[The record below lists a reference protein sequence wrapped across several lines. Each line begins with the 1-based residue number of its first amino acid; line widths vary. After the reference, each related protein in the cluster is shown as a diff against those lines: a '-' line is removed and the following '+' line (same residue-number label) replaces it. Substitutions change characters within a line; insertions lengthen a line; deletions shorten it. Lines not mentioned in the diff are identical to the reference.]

1 MRVEDPMS
9 DFSSGPLIVVG
20 MWRSGT
26 SLLYS
31 LLNQHPEIALMYEG
45 DLFLLQPL
53 FSGKGSNP
61 DWLER
66 WEFWNSALSRHDI
79 ASASLP
85 EEVSDRCQGAM
96 AAWREYAAG
105 AAIIGEK
112 SPNYFDCLPVLA
124 REFPGARFIILWRDL
139 ADVCRSIVR
148 ARSGSSFFSKPGILH
163 RTVIGYQKLKQGRD
177 TLLSQNIPV
186 LEIQYEEMIQGPAE
200 VMSGVCRFLEIPF
213 DARMTTLQGFDS
225 SPIYEGSHHSQVKGG
240 KIRRFKDDGNGE
252 VLSARVRRK
261 IRRYESYW
269 REQSDGSWPSCPK
282 LVEGNSQASDS
293 ELPGFSVRESE
304 LLDSDVPG
312 AIERFS
318 DELLF
323 RALRLLDRFTAWVY
337 CHAPF
342 GWLRKYRSLKNG
354 HTSSAVAIP
363 IDAVRIGELKNDSM
377 AEEAR
382 QHVGSK
388 SPVVS
393 GTAVRG

>member
-1 MRVEDPMS
+1 
-9 DFSSGPLIVVG
+9 
-20 MWRSGT
+20 
-26 SLLYS
+26 
-31 LLNQHPEIALMYEG
+31 
-45 DLFLLQPL
+45 
-53 FSGKGSNP
+53 
-61 DWLER
+61 
-66 WEFWNSALSRHDI
+66 
-79 ASASLP
+79 
-85 EEVSDRCQGAM
+85 
-96 AAWREYAAG
+96 
-105 AAIIGEK
+105 
-112 SPNYFDCLPVLA
+112 
-124 REFPGARFIILWRDL
+124 
-139 ADVCRSIVR
+139 
-148 ARSGSSFFSKPGILH
+148 
-163 RTVIGYQKLKQGRD
+163 
-177 TLLSQNIPV
+177 
-186 LEIQYEEMIQGPAE
+186 
-200 VMSGVCRFLEIPF
+200 
-213 DARMTTLQGFDS
+213 
-225 SPIYEGSHHSQVKGG
+225 
-240 KIRRFKDDGNGE
+240 
-252 VLSARVRRK
+252 
-261 IRRYESYW
+261 
-269 REQSDGSWPSCPK
+269 
-282 LVEGNSQASDS
+282 VEGNSQASDS